1 MLVCVLVHRVESLWT
16 SHVSGIIIISWSQ
29 IHFKLG
35 SSRNW
40 SHIEKQIGM
49 FAYTGLATDQVE
61 RLQKEYSIFM
71 TKDARMSVAG
81 LSTNNVEYVA
91 RAMHSVTQ

>member
-1 MLVCVLVHRVESLWT
+1 
-16 SHVSGIIIISWSQ
+16 
-29 IHFKLG
+29 
-35 SSRNW
+35 
-40 SHIEKQIGM
+40 M

-81 LSTNNVEYVA
+81 LSTHNVEYVA